1 MKKVQ
6 NGFTLIELM
15 IVVAI
20 IGILA
25 SVSIPIYS
33 NYSSRSKA
41 TAAIAE
47 MSGIK
52 TTVGLCLAE
61 AGKPSECKNG
71 DYGIPA
77 TFETSNVPSGYSVV
91 DGKISATTSATDDK
105 GNELELTLTPDSS
118 KPGTIVWKLEGTI
131 CNEDRGIKPGTG
143 GCAKAKEG

>member
-1 MKKVQ
+1 MKRHVQ
-6 NGFTLIELM
+6 AGFTLIELM

-41 TAAIAE
+41 TADIAE

-52 TTVGLCLAE
+52 TAVGLCLAE
-61 AGKPSECKNG
+61 AGKPDECKSG

-77 TFETSNVPSGYSVV
+77 TFETSNVPSGYSVANPRCRARSSSWPTS
-91 DGKISATTSATDDK
+91 SAR
-105 GNELELTLTPDSS
+105 L
-118 KPGTIVWKLEGTI
+118 
-131 CNEDRGIKPGTG
+131 R
-143 GCAKAKEG
+143 